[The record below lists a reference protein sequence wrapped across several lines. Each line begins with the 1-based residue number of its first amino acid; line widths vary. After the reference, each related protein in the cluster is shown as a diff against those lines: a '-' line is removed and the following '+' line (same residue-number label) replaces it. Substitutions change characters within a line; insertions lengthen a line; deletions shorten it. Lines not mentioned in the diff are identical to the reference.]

1 MKVHVYH
8 RTTTIGEDIDSQI
21 KSIWN
26 QALEQGYSIEQTY
39 RDDGISGATLDR
51 PGLNQLL
58 EDARNG
64 KIKAVLAN
72 DITCIASVPNDFSK
86 IKLELTALG
95 IELHFI
101 HPPSPKCQLYC

>member
-8 RTTTIGEDIDSQI
+8 RTTTVDEDIDSQI
-21 KSIWN
+21 ESLRSK
-26 QALEQGYSIEQTY
+26 ALEQGYSIEETY
-39 RDDGISGATLDR
+39 HDDGISGATLDR

-58 EDARNG
+58 ADARNG
-64 KIKAVLAN
+64 KIEAVLAN
-72 DITCIASVPNDFSK
+72 DPACIASVSKDFSK
-86 IKLELTALG
+86 IKLELIELG